1 MLQRT
6 ELKQNEFE
14 AVIWACVNKS
24 SMSLTEGHRID
35 LNLTSIII
43 WSGPGDRKLPQ
54 QGWRFL
60 QQDLQTLR
68 LRSFNSLLPL
78 SHTDE
83 HAHMFGSRA
92 HKYVCMRARVHR
104 HIHTWMGPHTQAH
117 TWRRQQSRVSWRDTL
132 AFQQPGSLDRSG
144 PHTLVLTKK
153 QKTKQNI
160 CLSGRWFQSK
170 STVYIISTFI
180 DKVFLECIM
189 SFVSFSSI
197 TYIIYTYIQWMEFS
211 FFRPFKWMTDSWIMP
226 ILCNEIAITAQFL
239 SPPPS

>member
-153 QKTKQNI
+153 QKNKKQNKTFVSVEGDFNQKAQFTSFQHLLTKFSWNVSWVLSASVLSHI
-160 CLSGRWFQSK
+160 SYIHIYSEWNSVFLGLLSGWR
-170 STVYIISTFI
+170 IHG
-180 DKVFLECIM
+180 
-189 SFVSFSSI
+189 
-197 TYIIYTYIQWMEFS
+197 
-211 FFRPFKWMTDSWIMP
+211 
-226 ILCNEIAITAQFL
+226 
-239 SPPPS
+239 